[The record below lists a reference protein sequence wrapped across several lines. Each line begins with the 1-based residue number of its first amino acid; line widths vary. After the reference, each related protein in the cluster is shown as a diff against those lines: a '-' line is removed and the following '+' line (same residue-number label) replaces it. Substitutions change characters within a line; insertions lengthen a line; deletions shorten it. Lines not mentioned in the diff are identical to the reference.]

1 MAEPLEHTVPAAAP
15 PLPASEPVE
24 VQVSQVRRW
33 LEGYTDT
40 AGVSHPGIITMV
52 TELYEEAKLRRERR
66 EQIGRALTSG
76 SLLAIIGLVGAWLKE
91 HLK

>member
-1 MAEPLEHTVPAAAP
+1 MTDGIQHTVPAASAP
-15 PLPASEPVE
+15 SPATEPVE

-33 LEGYTDT
+33 LEGYTDSD
-40 AGVSHPGIITMV
+40 GIPHPGLITMV

-66 EQIGRALTSG
+66 EAVGRALTSG
-76 SLLAIIGLVGAWLKE
+76 GLLAIIGILGAWLKD